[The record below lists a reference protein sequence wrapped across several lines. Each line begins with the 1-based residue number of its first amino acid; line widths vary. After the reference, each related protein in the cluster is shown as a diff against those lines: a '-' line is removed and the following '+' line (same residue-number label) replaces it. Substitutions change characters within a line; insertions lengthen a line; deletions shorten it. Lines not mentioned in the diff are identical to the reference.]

1 MHKFTHMEIAYLR
14 DHVGEETIGSDVEG
28 YAEEHVGAALVELT
42 TQCAIVHIKLKQGVA
57 RRQRHFIRLFWIPA
71 GDDEAAA
78 IRIVFDLIDDG
89 ADLID
94 AVSLERTVCIFCGA
108 EVAPLV
114 TVHRTQIPFFTAEAR
129 GLLDRRLFI
138 PNSDVVFL

>member
-1 MHKFTHMEIAYLR
+1 MEIAYLR

-94 AVSLERTVCIFCGA
+94 AVVVVRTVFVLRGPEIP
-108 EVAPLV
+108 PLV
-114 TVHRTQIPFFTAEAR
+114 TVNGAQLPFFATEAR
-129 GLLDRRLFI
+129 GLLGRRPFI
-138 PNSDVVFL
+138 PNGDFVFL